1 MDIGKKEIV
10 PDLRIYEAASVC
22 KDHGRARMKELEII
36 GTAMTLFIDSGGR
49 ERKRLIGYVGLER
62 FLKEIAAV
70 EEETR

>member
-1 MDIGKKEIV
+1 
-10 PDLRIYEAASVC
+10 
-22 KDHGRARMKELEII
+22 MKELEII
-36 GTAMTLFIDSGGR
+36 GAATTLFIDSGGR